1 MDETIHIN
9 GQETNREELADMIER
24 YSLVDIGKEFGV
36 GPNRIAAI
44 YDLHEI
50 PRRTREWKK
59 TESYDKAKATFGEA
73 ILAEWKKGYAPNTIR
88 LRLGVYVKAENIERI
103 LKEMGVTEDEILS
116 RERKKRG
123 AKK

>member
-59 TESYDKAKATFGEA
+59 LSHMTKLKLLSEKPSLLSGRKAMPRTRF
-73 ILAEWKKGYAPNTIR
+73 
-88 LRLGVYVKAENIERI
+88 
-103 LKEMGVTEDEILS
+103 D
-116 RERKKRG
+116 
-123 AKK
+123 